1 MSCDCYVGAVKVEYA
16 VSPSVS
22 AVPCAY
28 QTDNT
33 GYYDIS
39 GTHVPSGS
47 GHNDRVF
54 AKRKTTRYFT
64 NGSYW
69 VELDASTN
77 ISINSGASC
86 PTEVSTTNFVPGFNY
101 GSSTGPNRDEFSNPV
116 LGSDLRTYAETNAA
130 YGSWLP
136 RLSNAVVFAQP
147 SSDAVDFQL
156 TNTTFDYGN
165 TDYTIG
171 MGPDTVSYA
180 SVKKIKF
187 RFSLAGPKLPVKVKY
202 DLYNTTDSV
211 NVSTDN
217 EFTLN
222 DSNPSE
228 EVELPLTSNKAIRI
242 KNVRFFFCPF
252 HL

>member
-1 MSCDCYVGAVKVEYA
+1 MSCECYVGALKVEYA
-16 VSPSVS
+16 VSPAVS
-22 AVPCAY
+22 AVACAY
-28 QTDNT
+28 QTDNA

-39 GTHVPSGS
+39 GTYVPSGS

-54 AKRKTTRYFT
+54 AKRKTTHYGT

-69 VELDASTN
+69 VQLDASTN

-86 PTEVSTTNFVPGFNY
+86 PTEVPTTNYDPGFDY
-101 GSSTGPNRDEFSNPV
+101 GSSTGPSRDEFSDPV

-136 RLSNAVVFAQP
+136 RLSQAVVNAQP
-147 SSDAVDFQL
+147 ASDAVDFQL

-165 TDYTIG
+165 TDYLIG

-187 RFSLAGPKLPVKVKY
+187 RFSLAGPKLPVKIKY
-202 DLYNTTDSV
+202 DLYNVTDSV
-211 NVSTDN
+211 AVSTDN
-217 EFTLN
+217 VINLN
-222 DSNPSE
+222 SSNTSE
-228 EVELPLTSNKAIRI
+228 EVELPLTSDKAIKI